1 MYQDLVR
8 SAPAAAAPL
17 MMILWESLWGPG
29 MKILLKVLY
38 NFLARRS
45 CGNPSEILPGALAW
59 SCTGPCKKPF
69 KRCPG
74 EILSVSLHDLVQ
86 VLVRRSCGD
95 PVEILLKRSLHQ
107 DLEDPLRWCLYESSS
122 GTLIGSSC
130 LKVLCAPLYRSIY
143 KVLLLELRSCLTS
156 SVTVPQLLLL
166 VSGTLT
172 P

>member
-1 MYQDLVR
+1 MCLYESSCGRYQDLVR
-8 SAPAAAAPL
+8 STPAPPAPL
-17 MMILWESLWGPG
+17 MMILWDSLWGPG

-59 SCTGPCKKPF
+59 SCTGPCKKLF

-130 LKVLCAPLYRSIY
+130 LKVVCAPLYIDLY
-143 KVLLLELRSCLTS
+143 TRSCCWS
-156 SVTVPQLLLL
+156 CDHV
-166 VSGTLT
+166 
-172 P
+172 